1 MKTFDAQESDLLL
14 EFLTEYFEE
23 FDRFAAD
30 NGFEKDLVMQIID
43 NLKDYD

>member
-23 FDRFAAD
+23 DRFAAD